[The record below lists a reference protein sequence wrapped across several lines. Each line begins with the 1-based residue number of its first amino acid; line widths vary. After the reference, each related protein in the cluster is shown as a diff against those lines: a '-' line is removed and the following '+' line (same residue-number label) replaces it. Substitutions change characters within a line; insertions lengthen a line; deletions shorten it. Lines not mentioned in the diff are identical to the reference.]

1 MDPQINV
8 NADFTPAIEGGTKGL
23 GKLFRVILG
32 KRLSNSDYHEALSNA
47 QKLKDVSL
55 IEAGAAEYRDGALV
69 ILRDDTQE
77 PNTVAGAMASM
88 RDANARE
95 ALNHAIHT
103 LQDENPTVDD
113 EPLSETF
120 FHHWYNHASKV
131 SEDEIRSLW
140 GRVLASEIQA
150 GGSISLRTM
159 NILSTMEKRQLQSL
173 EVLSKYVAK
182 GTLIFPQDKD
192 DIRSYSSDVSDDDI
206 NEMMDL
212 GIVRP
217 EAVSNFIVT
226 DLFLFNPSFNLNVHT
241 WGADEEYILG
251 VDKSKTKLS
260 VKMKTLTSTGALL
273 LRVAQSNLDLD
284 EQVRNYCTCLL
295 YSSYFREQNVLK
307 VEVFKRKPNG
317 IYQHLCTVEK

>member
-32 KRLSNSDYHEALSNA
+32 RRLSNSDYHEALSNA

-55 IEAGAAEYRDGALV
+55 VESGVAEYRDGALI
-69 ILRDDTQE
+69 ILRDDAQE
-77 PNTVAGAMASM
+77 PNTVAGAMSSM

-103 LQDENPTVDD
+103 LQNENPIVDE

-131 SEDEIRSLW
+131 SEDEVRSLW
-140 GRVLASEIQA
+140 GRVLASEIQV

-159 NILSTMEKRQLQSL
+159 NVLSTMEKRQLQSL
-173 EVLSKYVAK
+173 EILSKYTAGGK
-182 GTLIFPQDKD
+182 LIFSENKEG
-192 DIRSYSSDVSDDDI
+192 IRSFASDVSEDDI

-212 GIVRP
+212 GILRP
-217 EAVSNFIVT
+217 EAASNLIIT
-226 DLFLFNPSFNLNVHT
+226 DLFLFNKNFNLNIHA
-241 WGADEEYILG
+241 WGANEEYILG
-251 VDKSKTKLS
+251 VDKSRTVS
-260 VKMKTLTSTGALL
+260 VKIKHLTSTGSLL
-273 LRVAQSNLDLD
+273 LRIAQSNLDLD
-284 EQVRNYCTCLL
+284 KQVKDYCLYLL
-295 YSSYFREQNVLK
+295 HSSQLRAQNVVKIEIFKRAKNGTYQPLGK
-307 VEVFKRKPNG
+307 VEK
-317 IYQHLCTVEK
+317 

>member
-55 IEAGAAEYRDGALV
+55 IEGGVAEYRDGALI
-69 ILRDDTQE
+69 ILRNDAQE
-77 PNTVAGAMASM
+77 PNTVAGAMLSM

-103 LQDENPTVDD
+103 LQNENPVVDE

-131 SEDEIRSLW
+131 SEDEVRSLW

-173 EVLSKYVAK
+173 EILSKYTAGGK
-182 GTLIFPQDKD
+182 LIFSENND
-192 DIRSYSSDVSDDDI
+192 DIRSFASDVSVDDI

-217 EAVSNFIVT
+217 EAVSNFIIT
-226 DLFLFNPSFNLNVHT
+226 DLFLFNKDFNLNTHT
-241 WGADEEYILG
+241 WGANEEYILG
-251 VDKSKTKLS
+251 VDKRRVVS
-260 VKMKTLTSTGALL
+260 VKIKNLTSTGSLL
-273 LRVAQSNLDLD
+273 LRIAQSNIDLD
-284 EQVRNYCTCLL
+284 KQVKDYCLYLL
-295 YSSYFREQNVLK
+295 HSSQLSAQNVVK
-307 VEVFKRKPNG
+307 IDIFKRTKNG
-317 IYQHLCTVEK
+317 TYQHLGKVEK

>member
-131 SEDEIRSLW
+131 SEDEVRSLW
-140 GRVLASEIQA
+140 GRVLASEIQV

-159 NILSTMEKRQLQSL
+159 NVLSTMEKRQLQSL
-173 EVLSKYVAK
+173 ETLSLYLAE
-182 GTLIFPQDKD
+182 GRLIFSDRDDGNRFSKD
-192 DIRSYSSDVSDDDI
+192 ISRADID
-206 NEMMDL
+206 EMMDL
-212 GIVRP
+212 GIIRP
-217 EAVSNFIVT
+217 DVNESFIFTEPFKFNANF
-226 DLFLFNPSFNLNVHT
+226 DLNIHP
-241 WGADEEYILG
+241 WGAGNVFLLG
-251 VDKSKTKLS
+251 VDKSKDVS
-260 VKMKTLTSTGALL
+260 VHRTILTSTGGLL
-273 LRVAQSNLDLD
+273 LRIAQSNVDAD
-284 EQVRNYCTCLL
+284 MQVKDYCYYLL
-295 YSSYFREQNVLK
+295 SSREFREKGVVK
-307 VEVFKRKPNG
+307 VEVFKLSNTGEYKRF
-317 IYQHLCTVEK
+317 CTVGI